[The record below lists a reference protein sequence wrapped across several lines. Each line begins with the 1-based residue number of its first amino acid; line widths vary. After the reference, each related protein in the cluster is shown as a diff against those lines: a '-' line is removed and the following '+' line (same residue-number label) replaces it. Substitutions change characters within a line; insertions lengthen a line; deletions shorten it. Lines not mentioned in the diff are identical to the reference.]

1 MMQPFKPYSLNLK
14 GQLVTIDHPWVM
26 GIVNVTPDSFTA
38 AAVSLMSRCSLNGCR
53 LWWPRALM

>member
-26 GIVNVTPDSFTA
+26 GDYA
-38 AAVSLMSRCSLNGCR
+38 GRGR
-53 LWWPRALM
+53 